1 MDLLPLLIIGLL
13 AGVISGAIV
22 GVRGA
27 EGYLASLV
35 VGVAGMLLAA
45 WLGGVLGFGVPGD
58 LVGGIVLATVGASL
72 VRIGLQALRRR

>member
-35 VGVAGMLLAA
+35 VGVVGMLLAA
-45 WLGGVLGFGVPGD
+45 WLSAGLGFGVPGD
-58 LVGGIVLATVGASL
+58 LVGGVVLATVGASL